1 MLRRPTRIFM
11 EDLANESFIRVE
23 RFGSVKRVFMVCE
36 DDKAVDIDFQR
47 RMIDRSPST
56 AVKLIEEADHMAML
70 SKPH

>member
-1 MLRRPTRIFM
+1 
-11 EDLANESFIRVE
+11 
-23 RFGSVKRVFMVCE
+23 MVCE
-36 DDKAVDIDFQR
+36 DDKAVDVDFQR